1 MSTLPLIVPASDLRN
16 KLNEVLQRVREHPV
30 VLTWRGRPRAVLVD
44 YDAYSEMTRRQ
55 VALEEA
61 RDAFLLLRAKETAT
75 GYLPF
80 EALVRQH
87 EELFG
92 EKLELPVEG

>member
-1 MSTLPLIVPASDLRN
+1 MSTLPLIVPASDLRH
-16 KLNEVLQRVREHPV
+16 KLSEVLQKVKKSPV
-30 VLTWRGRPRAVLVD
+30 VLTWRGRPRAVLID
-44 YDAYSEMTRRQ
+44 YDAYSEITIRQ
-55 VALEEA
+55 AALEEA

-75 GYLPF
+75 EYLPF
-80 EALVRQH
+80 EALVRQY